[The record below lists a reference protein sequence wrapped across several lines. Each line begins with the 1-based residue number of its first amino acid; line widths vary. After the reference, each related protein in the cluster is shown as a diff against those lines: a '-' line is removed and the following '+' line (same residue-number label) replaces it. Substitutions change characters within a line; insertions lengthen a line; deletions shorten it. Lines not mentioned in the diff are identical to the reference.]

1 MIKNIVFDIGNVLI
15 DFAWKATMEEL
26 GFDEKCI
33 DTLADGYINNDL
45 WDEMDRGVLSFEE
58 VIQLAVKAMPQYEKE
73 IRLFVDNLIL
83 TIRPFDYSEQWVK
96 DLKSKGFKVFLCT
109 NYPYSTFEESVNRG
123 LFPFYPY
130 IDGKIVSS
138 RVHLLKPS
146 EDIFNAL
153 FEKYNLKAEECV
165 FFDDKEK
172 NVNGAKKTGMH
183 GFVFEGYEKACKDLE
198 GLVESLNN

>member
-15 DFAWKATMEEL
+15 DFAWEKTMQEL

-33 DTLADGYINNDL
+33 ETLADGYINNDL
-45 WDEMDRGVLSFEE
+45 WDEMDRGVMTFEE
-58 VIQLAVKAMPQYEKE
+58 VIKLAVKAMPQYEKE

-83 TIRPFDYSEQWVK
+83 TIRPFDYSEKWVK
-96 DLKSKGFKVFLCT
+96 DLKSKGFNVYLCT
-109 NYPYSTFEESVNRG
+109 NYPDSTFEESVNRE

-146 EDIFNAL
+146 VEIFNAL
-153 FEKYNLKAEECV
+153 FDKYNLKAEECV
-165 FFDDKEK
+165 FIDDKEK
-172 NVNGAKKTGMH
+172 NVNGAKKAGMN

-198 GLVESLNN
+198 NLVESLNK

>member
-15 DFAWKATMEEL
+15 DFAWEKTMEEL

-33 DTLADGYINNDL
+33 ETLADGYINNDL
-45 WDEMDRGVLSFEE
+45 WDEMDRGVMTFEE

-83 TIRPFDYSEQWVK
+83 TIRPFDYGEQWIK
-96 DLKSKGFKVFLCT
+96 DLKNKGFKVFLCT
-109 NYPYSTFEESVNRG
+109 NYPDSIFEQSVNRG

-130 IDGKIVSS
+130 IDGEIVSS

-146 EDIFNAL
+146 EEIFNAL
-153 FEKYNLKAEECV
+153 IEKYNLKAEECV
-165 FFDDKEK
+165 FIDDKEK
-172 NVNGAKKTGMH
+172 NVNGAKKAGMNS
-183 GFVFEGYEKACKDLE
+183 FVFEGYEKACKDLE
-198 GLVESLNN
+198 NLVESLNK

>member
-26 GFDEKCI
+26 GFNEKCV

-109 NYPYSTFEESVNRG
+109 NYPASTFEESVNRG

-146 EDIFNAL
+146 VDIFNCL
-153 FEKYNLKAEECV
+153 FDTYNLNPADCV
-165 FFDDKEK
+165 FFDDKER
-172 NVNGAKKTGMH
+172 NVNGAKKAGMNA
-183 GFVFEGYEKACKDLE
+183 FVFEGYEKACRDLD
-198 GLVESLNN
+198 GLVAELNK